1 MRPDPPPVKHVMVAD
16 ALARRVRAS
25 MKPHDPLPAEREL
38 MAEFDVSRMTVRQA
52 MRNLEAQ
59 GLVYRVRGSGTYVRE
74 DSLVSKSL
82 RLTSFSDD
90 MRERGLEPS
99 NELIESRVSPADA
112 VLGAATA
119 LGLRLTDE
127 VVSLRRRRLADDVPM
142 ALETLALP
150 HALVPG
156 ICERDLSGSLY
167 ELLADEYGL
176 RVERARQRI
185 RAIGLTGEDAGRL
198 EVTAG
203 SPGLRV
209 ERVGVDRRGV
219 PIESAVTLYRAD
231 RYEFD
236 LTIARDPS

>member
-1 MRPDPPPVKHVMVAD
+1 MPPVKHVMVSD
-16 ALARRVRAS
+16 ALAQRVRSS
-25 MKPHDPLPAEREL
+25 MKPHDPLPTEREL

-52 MRNLEAQ
+52 MRSLEAR

-90 MRERGLEPS
+90 MRERGLEPAS
-99 NELIESRVSPADA
+99 ELVEARISPADV

-119 LGLRLTDE
+119 LRLRLTDE
-127 VVSLRRRRLADDVPM
+127 VVSLRRRRLAGNIPM

-150 HALVPG
+150 HSLVPG
-156 ICERDLSGSLY
+156 ICERDLTGSLY

-185 RAIGLTGEDAGRL
+185 RAIGLAGEDADQL
-198 EVTAG
+198 EVPAG
-203 SPGLRV
+203 SPALRV
-209 ERVGVDRRGV
+209 ERIGVDRRGV

-236 LTIARDPS
+236 LTISRDLP

>member
-1 MRPDPPPVKHVMVAD
+1 
-16 ALARRVRAS
+16 
-25 MKPHDPLPAEREL
+25 
-38 MAEFDVSRMTVRQA
+38 
-52 MRNLEAQ
+52 
-59 GLVYRVRGSGTYVRE
+59 VYRVRGSGTYVRE

-90 MRERGLEPS
+90 MRERGLEPAG
-99 NELIESRVSPADA
+99 ELIEARISPADA

-119 LGLRLTDE
+119 LRLRLTDE
-127 VVSLRRRRLADDVPM
+127 VVSLRRRRLAENIPM

-150 HALVPG
+150 HSLVPG
-156 ICERDLSGSLY
+156 IRERDLTGSLY

-185 RAIGLTGEDAGRL
+185 RAIGLAGEDAGL
-198 EVTAG
+198 LGVPAG
-203 SPGLRV
+203 SPALRV

-236 LTIARDPS
+236 LTISRDLP